1 MNSSGSAEG
10 TQNQEG
16 GRRLYNPYED
26 LHGGAFDARP
36 VKNLYQIPTTP
47 EFLFQEEAA
56 LKRRSFSDNI
66 TYYTG
71 CAYLT
76 GAVGGAGVGLVEGL
90 KAGEAGDSTKLR
102 INRVLNSSG
111 HTGRKFGNRLGVIG
125 LLYAGLESGIV
136 AARGTDDSINSVMAG
151 LGTGALF
158 RAAAGLRSAAVAG
171 AIGGLAV
178 GAVVAGKHAL
188 RRYVPI

>member
-1 MNSSGSAEG
+1 MNSSSSTEG
-10 TQNQEG
+10 TQNPEG
-16 GRRLYNPYED
+16 GRRYYNPYED
-26 LHGGAFDARP
+26 LHGPAFDIRP

-66 TYYTG
+66 TFYTG

-76 GAVGGAGVGLVEGL
+76 GAVTGAGVGLVQGV
-90 KAGEAGDSTKLR
+90 KAGEAGDSLKLR
-102 INRVLNSSG
+102 INRVLNGSG

-125 LLYAGLESGIV
+125 LLYAGVEGGIV
-136 AARGTDDSINSVMAG
+136 AARGEDDSINSILAG
-151 LGTGALF
+151 LGTGVLF
-158 RAAAGLRSAAVAG
+158 RAAAGIRSAAVAG

-178 GAVVAGKHAL
+178 GAVVTGKQVL

>member
-26 LHGGAFDARP
+26 LHGPAFDIRP
-36 VKNLYQIPTTP
+36 VKSLYQIPTTP

-71 CAYLT
+71 SAYLT
-76 GAVGGAGVGLVEGL
+76 GAVSGAAVGLVEGL
-90 KAGEAGDSTKLR
+90 KAAEAGDSTKLR

-136 AARGTDDSINSVMAG
+136 AARGTDDSINSVIAG

-158 RAAAGLRSAAVAG
+158 RAAAGIRSAAEIRAHMNV
-171 AIGGLAV
+171 
-178 GAVVAGKHAL
+178 
-188 RRYVPI
+188 